1 MSNPVSNP
9 VSSGVLPQ
17 RPVVIYAAASV
28 DGYLAPPDG
37 SVGWLEDFAAAGD
50 LGYEEFVAGVGSLV
64 VGRVTFEQVQGFGE
78 WPYGTRPTAVL
89 SSRTDAPEPSLP
101 KGVRL
106 DSGADLAGLVRQLQ
120 AESSSG
126 ATWVLGGGATH
137 RALLAAG
144 LVTDIWIHVMPILL
158 GDGIPMFPAPSPE
171 VRLDLVETRRH
182 DVGVTLLRY
191 RVRANAASERLAQP
205 DEHM

>member
-1 MSNPVSNP
+1 VSNP
-9 VSSGVLPQ
+9 EASGAPPL
-17 RPVVIYAAASV
+17 RPVVIYAATSV
-28 DGYLAPPDG
+28 DGYLAPPNG

-89 SSRTDAPEPSLP
+89 STRTDAPEQSLP
-101 KGVRL
+101 KGARL

-120 AESSSG
+120 TEASSG

-137 RALLAAG
+137 RALLTAG

-171 VRLDLVETRRH
+171 LRLDLVESRRH
-182 DVGVTLLRY
+182 DAGVTLLRY
-191 RVRANAASERLAQP
+191 RVRADA
-205 DEHM
+205 